1 MLTGRASRRTT
12 WRIIDEFLDEHA
24 SGVPEKKA
32 APRKRP
38 AKKSATKKAA
48 AKKTAPKKAAATKD
62 AAKTATAKK
71 AATPAKKAAR
81 KRAPRADAIGS
92 NPARRYGSA
101 SSRSLAAGS

>member
-24 SGVPEKKA
+24 SGVPERKA
-32 APRKRP
+32 APRKSP

-48 AKKTAPKKAAATKD
+48 AKKAAP
-62 AAKTATAKK
+62 
-71 AATPAKKAAR
+71 KKAAR

-101 SSRSLAAGS
+101 SSRSLASGS